1 MSDSWVKI
9 DESSGLPMLVWT
21 DSQRRAHLLRNEEE
35 IVELGSM
42 VPDFLGSVNTS
53 LSYKNWTLSVSLDMR
68 FGGYVASY
76 NSRYGTAYGYMEE
89 SLNGMPGHGG
99 ISWTSAYDGKTY
111 EDGVVPQGII
121 PSGTQITQPNGSVYT
136 VGSGGVSTAGESYQE
151 LIDKGMIEPTHAS
164 AWNYRNNAWTMA
176 GRDYGVVNDSWFEK
190 LNYIALRDISLSYR
204 LPSSACQKIK
214 AKNLMLTFNAHNL
227 GYLLNSLPNNINPE
241 SVSGTAAA
249 EFRIRSLTGVTS
261 SFSLTVNVGF

>member
-1 MSDSWVKI
+1 
-9 DESSGLPMLVWT
+9 MLVWT
-21 DSQRRAHLLRNEEE
+21 DSQRRSHLLRNEAE

-53 LSYKNWTLSVSLDMR
+53 LRYKNWSLSVALDMR

-76 NSRYGTAYGYMEE
+76 NSRYGTAYGFMEE
-89 SLNGMPGHGG
+89 SLKGMPGHGG
-99 ISWTSAYDGKTY
+99 ITWTSAFDGKTY
-111 EDGVVPQGII
+111 NDGVIPNGII
-121 PSGTQITQPNGSVYT
+121 PAGTQITQPDGSVYT
-136 VGSGGVSTAGESYQE
+136 VTAGGVSEAGQSYQE
-151 LIDKGMIEPTHAS
+151 LFDAGKVEPTHAS
-164 AWNYRNNAWTMA
+164 AWTYRNNAWTMA
-176 GRDYGVVNDSWFEK
+176 GRNYGVVNDSWFHK

-204 LPSSACQKIK
+204 LPSSAYEKIK
-214 AKNLMLTFNAHNL
+214 AKHCVLTFNAHNL

-261 SFSLTVNVGF
+261 SFTFTVNVGF